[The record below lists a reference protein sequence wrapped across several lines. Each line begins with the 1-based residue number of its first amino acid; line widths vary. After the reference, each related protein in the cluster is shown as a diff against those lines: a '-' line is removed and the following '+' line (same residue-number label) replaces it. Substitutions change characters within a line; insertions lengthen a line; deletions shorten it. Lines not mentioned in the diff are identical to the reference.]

1 MSTARRIAKN
11 TSILSISQIISYV
24 LIFFY
29 TIYIAR
35 FLGADGFG
43 ILSFALAFSGIF
55 SIFADFGLNILI
67 VREVARNK
75 SLTKKYLGN
84 GIIIKV
90 ILAFLTIILISLCL
104 NLLNYPQNISI
115 TVYFISLSTIL
126 TSIFGIFYSIFQAY
140 EKMEYQSLNQIINS
154 ILMFSGVIIAMNL
167 GLDVIGFSFIYF
179 ISSLITLISVL
190 LIYLWKFP
198 LFKVEIDLSFW
209 KQILKEAF
217 PYGLSA
223 IFVMIYYWIDS
234 VMLSIMAG
242 NEIVGWYNAAYRII
256 YIFLSF
262 HTIFIISIFPVMS
275 TFYKTAHKSL
285 KFTFERSFKY
295 LLIIGI
301 PIAIIT
307 TLLSTQIILLIYGAD
322 YVPSII
328 ALQILIWTIIFMFLN
343 GLAGNLLGSVNKQ
356 QIVTKI
362 TCFGVVFNILLNFIL
377 IPKFSYVGAS
387 FATVITEIILMP
399 LLIYVVWKNDYTT
412 INPLIKDFPKIIFS
426 SLVMIIFIIYL
437 NGLNLFLLIPIVL
450 IAYFGTIFLTKT
462 LDDTDISILKRI
474 IRKIS

>member
-43 ILSFALAFSGIF
+43 IISFALAFSGIF
-55 SIFADFGLNILI
+55 SIFADLGLNILI
-67 VREVARNK
+67 VREVARDK
-75 SLTKKYLGN
+75 SLTKKYLEN
-84 GIIIKV
+84 GIIIKI
-90 ILAFLTIILISLCL
+90 ILAILTIVLITLCL
-104 NLLNYPQNISI
+104 NLLNYSQNISI
-115 TVYFISLSTIL
+115 IVYFVSLSTIL

-140 EKMEYQSLNQIINS
+140 EKMEYQSLNQILNS

-167 GLDVIGFSFIYF
+167 GFDVTGFSFIYF
-179 ISSLITLISVL
+179 ISSLITLISVI

-198 LFKVEIDLSFW
+198 LFKVEIDFNFW
-209 KQILKEAF
+209 KQTLKEAF
-217 PYGLSA
+217 PYGLAA

-262 HTIFIISIFPVMS
+262 HTIFIVSIFPVMS
-275 TFYKTAHKSL
+275 TFYKTADKSL

-307 TLLSTQIILLIYGAD
+307 TLLATQIILLIYGAD
-322 YVPSII
+322 YIPSII
-328 ALQILIWTIIFMFLN
+328 ALQILIWTVVFMFLN

-362 TCFGVVFNILLNFIL
+362 TGLGAVSNILLNFIL
-377 IPKFSYVGAS
+377 IPSFSYVGAS

-399 LLIYVVWKNDYTT
+399 LLIYVVWKNEYTT
-412 INPLIKDFPKIIFS
+412 IHPLIKDFPKIIFS
-426 SLVMIIFIIYL
+426 SLVMVIFIMYL
-437 NGLNLFLLIPIVL
+437 NSLNLFLLISIAL
-450 IAYFGTIFLTKT
+450 IAYFGTILITKT
-462 LDDTDISILKRI
+462 LDDTDMSIIKSI
-474 IRKIS
+474 IGKVS